1 MAIVYVKLMMYI
13 IPSGV
18 FASLPH
24 FSKTVH
30 TFSGYIMGCGS
41 SRSLPSTLEAPDPPP
56 DTASTVASDPSDRVQ
71 SFGSGSITGSFPARV
86 WEVPVAGE
94 SFPLSPSFTIEHTSK
109 PRPEHQPTSST
120 PTFSSTLWK
129 VPVAGESVGGLGS
142 THRQDVA
149 VSKNFDHS
157 RKSSALRLVEA
168 ANNHDTHAAELASAE
183 LELAEIEML
192 ARVNGRR
199 VAANSALDQERPTTT
214 PIFQLTPLQTDQT
227 DLAPESINDCCAA
240 AAAAAVGDA
249 EAALGAA
256 TDSVDDSP
264 EPLAQPQPQ
273 KPYKPLFR
281 ESWTTQSNNQNP
293 KTNQATSAESPRLEV
308 LPAFRDKVVPLAVSK
323 AVPEEVP
330 QPHNGYGAGE
340 LLYR

>member
-1 MAIVYVKLMMYI
+1 
-13 IPSGV
+13 
-18 FASLPH
+18 
-24 FSKTVH
+24 
-30 TFSGYIMGCGS
+30 MGCGS

-71 SFGSGSITGSFPARV
+71 SFGSNNLDEWVSIITGSTYKINDD
-86 WEVPVAGE
+86 G
-94 SFPLSPSFTIEHTSK
+94 PLSPSFTIEHTPK

-293 KTNQATSAESPRLEV
+293 KTNQATSA
-308 LPAFRDKVVPLAVSK
+308 FRDKVVPLAVSK